1 MSFVILDLEWNA
13 AYSKKRKKHI
23 NEIFEFGAVKI
34 DDNRKIIDRFSV
46 LVKPSIGKYLN
57 PYVKKLTN
65 ITFDELVNAD
75 RNFQSALNAFAD
87 FLGDSILM
95 TWSTSDLLALL
106 ENQNYF
112 TGSDKLRFLTRYCDL
127 QSYCEY
133 ILGVGSSARQLGL
146 STCAELLSINTDTE
160 HHRAL
165 SDAELSYLCFKKL
178 YKKAPFE
185 EFVEDA
191 TDDEFYKK
199 LTFKSRHITDLRSPL
214 VDRSKMFFDC
224 PECSIRCIQ
233 KTKWNVRSHSFKAVF
248 VCPECKKEFDG
259 RVFVKQKYEGI
270 VFTKKIVELPPQ
282 KEEEGMG
289 TSESTDTTE

>member
-1 MSFVILDLEWNA
+1 MSYVILDLEWNA

-34 DDNRKIIDRFSV
+34 DDNRKVIDKFSV
-46 LVKPSIGKYLN
+46 LVKPSIGRFLN

-65 ITFDELVNAD
+65 ITFDELTKAKYD
-75 RNFQSALNAFAD
+75 FQSALNAFEE

-106 ENQNYF
+106 ENINYF
-112 TGSDKLRFLTRYCDL
+112 TGADRIRFMSRYCDL
-127 QSYCEY
+127 QSYCEHV
-133 ILGVGSSARQLGL
+133 LGVGSASRQLGL
-146 STCAELLSINTDTE
+146 STCAELLSVSTEFE

-165 SDAELSYLCFKKL
+165 SDAELSYICFKKL
-178 YKKAPFE
+178 YKKAIFD

-191 TDDEFYKK
+191 TDNEFYRK
-199 LTFKSRHITDLRSPL
+199 LTFKAKHITDLKSPL
-214 VDRSKMFFDC
+214 VDRSKMFIDC
-224 PECSIRCIQ
+224 PECSVRCVQ

-248 VCPECKKEFDG
+248 VCPDCKKEFDG

-270 VFTKKIVELPPQ
+270 VFTKKIVELTPAD
-282 KEEEGMG
+282 ETE
-289 TSESTDTTE
+289 DTTDSSDNN